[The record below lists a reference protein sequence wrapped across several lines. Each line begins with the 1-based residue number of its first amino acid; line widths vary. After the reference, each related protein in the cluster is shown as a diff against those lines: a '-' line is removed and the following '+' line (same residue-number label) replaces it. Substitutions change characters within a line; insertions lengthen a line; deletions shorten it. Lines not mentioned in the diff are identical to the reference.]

1 MSGGGGHGIGK
12 AKSIPNFQP
21 NLGKS
26 MSIVIG
32 GHGFLLMTDNA
43 NLQTQ
48 YANFAGG
55 HGRQGGSLRLSGSGS
70 QTGGGQIGGSGVGNG
85 GGIGKE
91 LDEELDEELER
102 DGGPTDELD
111 EELDEELEGGGGPTA
126 ELDEELNRGGT
137 LGLLDPDG
145 RAVGSNDGLPRG
157 GLLGVFEP
165 EGLAPPGG
173 LGGLPDAEGFAG
185 TGAAFDTVAVLDP
198 KRPFDVP
205 PDPEKPWPVGVPL
218 APMT

>member
-1 MSGGGGHGIGK
+1 
-12 AKSIPNFQP
+12 
-21 NLGKS
+21 

-111 EELDEELEGGGGPTA
+111 EELDEELEGGGGSNPPRWFLAAAWGPPWPTLA
-126 ELDEELNRGGT
+126 LT
-137 LGLLDPDG
+137 L
-145 RAVGSNDGLPRG
+145 LP
-157 GLLGVFEP
+157 V
-165 EGLAPPGG
+165 
-173 LGGLPDAEGFAG
+173 
-185 TGAAFDTVAVLDP
+185 TVAALGNGG
-198 KRPFDVP
+198 
-205 PDPEKPWPVGVPL
+205 PVG
-218 APMT
+218 